1 MSNELQKHEQ
11 DFYNDLVDV
20 TSEIALLAWSARSQ
34 EGFEDIEKS
43 LFDILENL
51 INVEKAILKK
61 ASEN

>member
-1 MSNELQKHEQ
+1 MSNELKKHEQ
-11 DFYNDLVDV
+11 DFYNDLVEV

-34 EGFEDIEKS
+34 EGLEDVEKS

-61 ASEN
+61 ASKN